1 MRTRRSNSAVASA
14 WLLRAYQRGAGK
26 PRSHAIISV
35 IVPSAQGTITEM
47 VAWERG
53 FPAPRWYARNNQ
65 ALATAE
71 FERRV
76 LKKDSE

>member
-1 MRTRRSNSAVASA
+1 
-14 WLLRAYQRGAGK
+14 
-26 PRSHAIISV
+26 
-35 IVPSAQGTITEM
+35 M

-76 LKKDSE
+76 LKKGSE